1 MGKSGR
7 VRFDLFDF
15 YSGYSVFD
23 KNGLKN
29 EILNT
34 KNLLVKLTPKILF
47 RIHSKIVIE
56 VELVIVTIL
65 RF

>member
-34 KNLLVKLTPKILF
+34 KKPIGEIDAKNSFSNTF
-47 RIHSKIVIE
+47 KIVIE